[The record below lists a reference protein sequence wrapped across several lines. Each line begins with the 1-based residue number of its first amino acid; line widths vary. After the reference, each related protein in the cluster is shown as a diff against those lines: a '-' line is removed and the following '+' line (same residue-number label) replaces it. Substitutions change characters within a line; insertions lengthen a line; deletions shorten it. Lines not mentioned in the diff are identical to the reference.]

1 MEKQAADRIAEL
13 ESQNATLRELI
24 GEIVESKTAFQT
36 QWDKDAL
43 AALEQMEKSEDN
55 KLTDKLKDLLARCKC
70 GVFLTVNQHRDYYET
85 AKKTLDEAQGHEC
98 PPEIEDDVR
107 RVMIETDTIIRIQF
121 YPRTPI
127 SSYEIWH
134 HDLDAALD
142 AALACF
148 D

>member
-1 MEKQAADRIAEL
+1 LIYGSVCSGIAADRIKEL
-13 ESQNATLRELI
+13 ESAM
-24 GEIVESKTAFQT
+24 
-36 QWDKDAL
+36 
-43 AALEQMEKSEDN
+43 LEQMEKSEDN

-70 GVFLTVNQHRDYYET
+70 GVFVTVNQHRDYYET

-121 YPRTPI
+121 YPRTPS

-142 AALACF
+142 EALDVF

>member
-1 MEKQAADRIAEL
+1 M
-13 ESQNATLRELI
+13 
-24 GEIVESKTAFQT
+24 
-36 QWDKDAL
+36 
-43 AALEQMEKSEDN
+43 
-55 KLTDKLKDLLARCKC
+55 TDKLKDLLARCKC

-85 AKKTLDEAQGHEC
+85 AENTLDEAQGHEC

-121 YPRTPI
+121 YPRTPS

-142 AALACF
+142 EALACF